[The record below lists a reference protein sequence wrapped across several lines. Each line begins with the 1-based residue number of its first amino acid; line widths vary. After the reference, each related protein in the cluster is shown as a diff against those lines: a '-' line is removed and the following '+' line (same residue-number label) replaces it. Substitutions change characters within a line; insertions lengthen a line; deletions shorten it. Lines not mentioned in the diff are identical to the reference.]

1 MKQSHLFTK
10 TRKET
15 PADEQAKNAQL
26 LIRAGFIHKEMAGAY
41 DLLPLGLRVVEKI
54 KQIVREEMDAIGGQ
68 EMIMT
73 SIQPKDT
80 WIATDRWDD
89 EKVDVWF
96 KSQLHAGGEIGFGW
110 SHEEPITNMMKNHLA
125 SFRDLPA
132 YVYQFQVKM
141 RNELR
146 AKSGLLRGREFIM
159 KDMYSYTMDATAHEA
174 FYQSVMDAYTRV
186 YDRLGLGEST
196 FITYAEG
203 GAFTDN
209 YSHEFQT
216 ICAAGEDIVYINR
229 EKNIALN
236 EEVINDTLLAKMD
249 VTMSELERHVT
260 AEVGNIFT
268 FGTEKCEKMDLKVT
282 DENGEQSYVHLGSYG
297 IGITRVMAVIAENM
311 SDDNGLI
318 WPESIAPFRV
328 HLISMNMNE
337 KAQDLYQ
344 QLQDAGVEV
353 LYDDR
358 DVRAGEKFADADLIG
373 IPWRVVISE
382 RSLENGGVEVKR
394 RGSDESKI
402 IALPALFEKITSI
415 LQN

>member
-10 TRKET
+10 TRKES

-41 DLLPLGLRVVEKI
+41 DLLPLGLQVVEKI
-54 KQIVREEMDAIGGQ
+54 KGIVREEMNKLGAQ

-73 SIQPKDT
+73 SLQRKET
-80 WIATDRWDD
+80 WMETDRWDD

-96 KSQLHAGGEIGFGW
+96 KSQLHAGGEVGFGW

-125 SFRDLPA
+125 SFRDLPV
-132 YVYQFQVKM
+132 YTYQFQVKM

-159 KDMYSYTMDATAHEA
+159 KDMYSYTMSAEAHDA
-174 FYQSVMDAYTRV
+174 FYKSTMDAYTRV
-186 YDRLGLGEST
+186 YNRLGLGEDT

-216 ICAAGEDIVYINR
+216 ICEAGEDVVYINR
-229 EKNIALN
+229 EKGIALN
-236 EEVINDTLLAKMD
+236 EEVVNDEMLEKMN
-249 VTMSELERHVT
+249 VTMDELEKHTT
-260 AEVGNIFT
+260 AEVGNIFS
-268 FGTEKCEKMDLKVT
+268 FGTEKTEKMGLSVAN
-282 DENGEQSYVHLGSYG
+282 EAGEETYVHLGSYG

-328 HLISMNMNE
+328 HLISMSSDDE
-337 KAQDLYQ
+337 AQELYE
-344 QLQDAGVEV
+344 QLQSSGIEV

-358 DVRAGEKFADADLIG
+358 DARAGEKFNDADLIG
-373 IPWRVVISE
+373 IPWRVVISS

-394 RGSDESKI
+394 RDSQESEVI
-402 IALPALFEKITSI
+402 SI
-415 LQN
+415 EELLNKLS

>member
-10 TRKET
+10 TRKES

-41 DLLPLGLRVVEKI
+41 DLLPLGLQVVEKI
-54 KQIVREEMDAIGGQ
+54 KGIVREEMNKLGAQ

-73 SIQPKDT
+73 SLQRKET
-80 WIATDRWDD
+80 WMETDRWDD

-96 KSQLHAGGEIGFGW
+96 KSQLHAGGEVGFGW

-125 SFRDLPA
+125 SFRDLPV
-132 YVYQFQVKM
+132 YTYQFQVKM

-159 KDMYSYTMDATAHEA
+159 KDMYSYTMSAEAHDA
-174 FYQSVMDAYTRV
+174 FYKSTMDAYTRV
-186 YDRLGLGEST
+186 YNRLGLGEDT

-216 ICAAGEDIVYINR
+216 ICEAGEDVVYINR
-229 EKNIALN
+229 EKGIALN
-236 EEVINDTLLAKMD
+236 EEVVNDEMLEKMN
-249 VTMSELERHVT
+249 VTMDELEKHTT
-260 AEVGNIFT
+260 AEVGNIFS
-268 FGTEKCEKMDLKVT
+268 FGTEKTEKMGLSVAN
-282 DENGEQSYVHLGSYG
+282 EAGEETYVHLGSYG

-328 HLISMNMNE
+328 HLISMNSDDE
-337 KAQDLYQ
+337 AQELYE
-344 QLQDAGVEV
+344 QLQSSGIEV

-358 DVRAGEKFADADLIG
+358 DARAGEKFNDADLIG
-373 IPWRVVISE
+373 IPWRVVISS

-394 RGSDESKI
+394 RDSQESEVI
-402 IALPALFEKITSI
+402 SI
-415 LQN
+415 EELLNKLS

>member
-1 MKQSHLFTK
+1 MKQSQLFTK

-54 KQIVREEMDAIGGQ
+54 KEIVREEMNAIGGQ

-73 SIQPKDT
+73 SLQRKET
-80 WIATDRWDD
+80 WIETDRWDD

-96 KSQLHAGGEIGFGW
+96 KSELHAGGEIGFGW

-132 YVYQFQVKM
+132 FVYQFQVKM

-159 KDMYSYTMDATAHEA
+159 KDMYSYTMSNEAHEV
-174 FYQSVMDAYTRV
+174 FYKATMDAYMRV
-186 YDRLGLGEST
+186 YNRLGLGDST
-196 FITYAEG
+196 FITHAEG

-216 ICAAGEDIVYINR
+216 ICEAGEDIVYINR
-229 EKNIALN
+229 EKGIALN
-236 EEVINDTLLAKMD
+236 EEVVNDEMLTKMD
-249 VTMSELERHVT
+249 ITMNELEKHTT
-260 AEVGNIFT
+260 AEVGNIFS
-268 FGTEKCEKMDLKVT
+268 FGTEKCEKMGLSVT
-282 DENGEQSYVHLGSYG
+282 DEKGEKSYIHLGSYG

-311 SDDNGLI
+311 SDENGLI

-328 HLISMNMNE
+328 HLISMNADE
-337 KAQDLYQ
+337 QAHGIYE
-344 QLQDAGVEV
+344 QLQAAGVET

-373 IPWRVVISE
+373 IPWRVVVSA

-394 RGSDESKI
+394 RDSQESEVVPLEAFLKKL
-402 IALPALFEKITSI
+402 A
-415 LQN
+415 

>member
-41 DLLPLGLRVVEKI
+41 DLLPLGLQVVEKI
-54 KQIVREEMDAIGGQ
+54 KGIVREEMNKLGAQ

-73 SIQPKDT
+73 SLQRKET
-80 WIATDRWDD
+80 WMETDRWDD

-96 KSQLHAGGEIGFGW
+96 KSQLHAGGEVGFGW

-125 SFRDLPA
+125 SFRDLPV
-132 YVYQFQVKM
+132 YTYQFQVKM

-159 KDMYSYTMDATAHEA
+159 KDMYSYTMSAEAHDA
-174 FYQSVMDAYTRV
+174 FYKSTMDAYTRV
-186 YDRLGLGEST
+186 YNRLGLGEDT

-216 ICAAGEDIVYINR
+216 ICEAGEDVVYINR
-229 EKNIALN
+229 EKGIALN
-236 EEVINDTLLAKMD
+236 EEVVNDEMLEKMN
-249 VTMSELERHVT
+249 VTMDELEKHTT
-260 AEVGNIFT
+260 AEVGNIFS
-268 FGTEKCEKMDLKVT
+268 FGTEKTEKMGLSVAN
-282 DENGEQSYVHLGSYG
+282 EAGEETYVHLGSYG

-328 HLISMNMNE
+328 HLISMSSDDE
-337 KAQDLYQ
+337 AQELYE
-344 QLQDAGVEV
+344 QLQSSGIEV

-358 DVRAGEKFADADLIG
+358 DARAGEKFNDADLIG
-373 IPWRVVISE
+373 IPWRVVISS

-394 RGSDESKI
+394 RDSQESEVI
-402 IALPALFEKITSI
+402 SI
-415 LQN
+415 EELLNKLS